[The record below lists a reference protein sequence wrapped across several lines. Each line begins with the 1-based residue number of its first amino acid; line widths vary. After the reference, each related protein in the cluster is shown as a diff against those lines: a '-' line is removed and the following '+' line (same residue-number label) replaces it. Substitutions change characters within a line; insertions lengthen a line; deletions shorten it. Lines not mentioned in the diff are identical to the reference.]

1 MVSPLRDK
9 SKRFAVRRT
18 VQTIKEG
25 VNNNFSRVI
34 FPHRFEIIPEIII
47 FQRDLIR

>member
-9 SKRFAVRRT
+9 SKRFAVRRA

-34 FPHRFEIIPEIII
+34 FPHRFIPEIII